1 MLARLA
7 GSGNVLARMGAGL
20 GRCMTLRS
28 TVSSRSLGSDL
39 AVSAIASVAAVAV
52 TTIALLIVDS
62 LAAVDHLVIAYLLPA
77 TLIAVYYGSTFAFL
91 TSFASGL
98 SAAYFLFP
106 PKFSLYIAHPIH
118 VAELGFFMLLAL
130 TASKA
135 VAAVTH
141 DVRLKRPAG
150 AGSTRTKA
158 DLPTAA

>member
-1 MLARLA
+1 LVPPDRCRLGARF
-7 GSGNVLARMGAGL
+7 
-20 GRCMTLRS
+20 MTLRS
-28 TVSSRSLGSDL
+28 AVSSRFGPDL
-39 AVSAIASVAAVAV
+39 AISVMASIAAVAV

-77 TLIAVYYGSTFAFL
+77 TLIAVYFGSTFAFL

-106 PKFSLYIAHPIH
+106 PKFSLYIADSLH

-135 VAAVTH
+135 VAAITH
-141 DVRLKRPAG
+141 DVGFRRPSGTAS
-150 AGSTRTKA
+150 ARQSTMEA
-158 DLPTAA
+158 DFPTAA

>member
-1 MLARLA
+1 
-7 GSGNVLARMGAGL
+7 MGVGL
-20 GRCMTLRS
+20 GGLMSLRS
-28 TVSSRSLGSDL
+28 TVSSRSPGSDL
-39 AVSAIASVAAVAV
+39 AVSAIASVAAVTV

-106 PKFSLYIAHPIH
+106 PKFSLYIAHPMH

-141 DVRLKRPAG
+141 DVRLKRPSSDSSSRA
-150 AGSTRTKA
+150 KA
-158 DLPTAA
+158 DFPTAA